1 MLNLKSR
8 FLSGN
13 KIFEFE
19 INRDFYL
26 ETKFLNLKSR
36 FLFRNT
42 IFKFEIK
49 IFCLETRF
57 LNLNKIFKSSTEI
70 FNYLFSVHFENA
82 MAPLGH
88 HRLILVS
95 KFFFWKL
102 KSILWNNKNVKLKKE
117 KKQSSRKV
125 FWNIGVAKI

>member
-1 MLNLKSR
+1 MLNFKSR

-19 INRDFYL
+19 IEIFIWKQN
-26 ETKFLNLKSR
+26 FLNLKSR

-88 HRLILVS
+88 HRLILVN

-125 FWNIGVAKI
+125 FGNIDVVKI